1 MKTTDSIALVRKET
15 NPVNLFMSGQMKID
29 GDMAFAMSTQ
39 PLFS

>member
-1 MKTTDSIALVRKET
+1 MKTTDSISLIRKET
-15 NPVNLFMSGQMKID
+15 NPVNLFMSGQMKIE